1 MRSRRWL
8 WSNGDLAGRRG
19 IIRFVAGSIA
29 DIAPTNRFARQVDA
43 LSEEEKGIAEG
54 ALATARATFADFAD
68 AAESHYYRAVDLSP
82 EETWTAITAEVA
94 RVTAIAAVEARDG
107 GSLSAGDF
115 HAIHRAIFEPVF
127 GDRTL
132 AQREYE
138 EAVSYGIVLGDF
150 PDDLLHMRQNGISGR
165 SLPRRLRE
173 ISADLRRAFDESDE
187 IDRRGESHLLI
198 DAVRP
203 AARAYARFLGAH
215 PYWDGNGRT
224 AFPILNFAL
233 IRLGLLAI
241 AVPETDE
248 FHWSLG
254 QGMRR
259 GGKASCEPLAL
270 HLEKIIRSSQNGK

>member
-1 MRSRRWL
+1 MS
-8 WSNGDLAGRRG
+8 
-19 IIRFVAGSIA
+19 
-29 DIAPTNRFARQVDA
+29 PNRFARDLDA
-43 LSEEEKGIAEG
+43 LSKEERGIAKG
-54 ALATARATFADFAD
+54 ALATAGTTFADFAD
-68 AAESHYYRAVDLSP
+68 AEESHYYRAADLSP
-82 EETWTAITAEVA
+82 KETWRAITAEVA

-132 AQREYE
+132 APRRYE
-138 EAVSYGIVLGDF
+138 EGVSYGIVLGDF
-150 PDDLLHMRQNGISGR
+150 PDDLRHKRQNGISGR

-173 ISADLRRAFDESDE
+173 ISADLRRAFDESDA
-187 IDRRGESHLLI
+187 IDRRGESHRLI
-198 DAVRP
+198 DAIRP

-233 IRLGLLAI
+233 IRLGLLAV

-248 FHWSLG
+248 FHWCLG

-259 GGKASCEPLAL
+259 DGKASEEPLARY
-270 HLEKIIRSSQNGK
+270 LERIIRNSR